1 MDKEK
6 YNRAIYLRHT
16 LDTDLTGAGMI
27 MTTSSEILGDCLKS
41 LAMNDKNFRE
51 EYFHLLRKTRDRLQ
65 KEFDEL

>member
-6 YNRAIYLRHT
+6 YNRAKDLRQM

-27 MTTSSEILGDCLKS
+27 MVTSCEILGDCLKS
-41 LAMNDKNFRE
+41 IAMNDKDFRE
-51 EYFHLLRKTRDRLQ
+51 EYFLLLRKTRDRLQ

>member
-27 MTTSSEILGDCLKS
+27 MTTSCEILGDCLKS

-51 EYFHLLRKTRDRLQ
+51 EYYHLLRKTRDRLQ

>member
-27 MTTSSEILGDCLKS
+27 MTTSCEILGNCLKS

>member
-6 YNRAIYLRHT
+6 YNRAKDLRHM
-16 LDTDLTGAGMI
+16 LDTDLIGAGMI
-27 MTTSSEILGDCLKS
+27 MTTSSGILGDCLQS
-41 LAMNDKNFRE
+41 IAMSDKVFRE